1 MIWCSDTYKR
11 KHPQVIRNIKAAL
24 NRPFM
29 TDNVCQILFYLSGIR
44 TRYYNPQRD
53 PLNPRYKIRDRIL
66 GNGDN
71 YDKIMRD
78 SQRK

>member
-24 NRPFM
+24 DKPFM
-29 TDNVCQILFYLSGIR
+29 TDNVCQILFDLSGIQ
-44 TRYYNPQRD
+44 TKYYVPQRD
-53 PLNPRYKIRDRIL
+53 LLSPKYKIRDRIL

-71 YDKIMRD
+71 YDKIMR
-78 SQRK
+78 SRQNK